1 MTRAY
6 NFQLDVTNLDV
17 VDYTRNYYLTRLF
30 NSLSILFPV
39 GEKFFCSSIRHYRNE
54 VPELESEIKLFI
66 QEEAYHSMQHSKLNN
81 ELRVAGYD
89 IDGLEKSIK
98 RKLKLLGDN
107 PETNLI
113 ITTCL
118 EIFTQYGAEL
128 LMAIEGIVFK
138 DNSACDM
145 WKWHA
150 REEAGH
156 GHRTIAHKV
165 MNKVA
170 PISNIK
176 LALYFILCM
185 IILTVQVG
193 ENYIELS
200 KY

>member
-6 NFQLDVTNLDV
+6 NFQLDVSNLDV
-17 VDYTRNYYLTRLF
+17 MDYTRNYYLTRLF
-30 NSLSILFPV
+30 NSLSILFPI
-39 GEKFFCSSIRHYRNE
+39 GEKFFCSSIRHYRDL

-81 ELRVAGYD
+81 ELRLAGYD

-98 RKLKLLGDN
+98 RKLKLLGDK

-128 LMAIEGIVFK
+128 LMAIEGIIFK

-145 WKWHA
+145 WKWHS

-165 MNKVA
+165 LNKVA

-176 LALYFILCM
+176 LALYFIVCM
-185 IILTVQVG
+185 AILVIQVG